1 MTLIDPEDGFASPA
15 RILISV
21 DLPAPFG
28 PNNAKNSPSSMVKS
42 IPLRASNLP
51 KLFLTLL
58 NTMAFFIRMSKGS
71 FLNGNLRGEF

>member
-1 MTLIDPEDGFASPA
+1 M
-15 RILISV
+15 SV

-71 FLNGNLRGEF
+71 FLK